1 MKYAIRSA
9 GARALALLLAVG
21 LSMFVTPAPG
31 GPVSSLASQAARLRQ
46 IDEAARIGKVP
57 AKPFAGVS
65 GKAGK
70 AVETV
75 WLGPE
80 RGQHVPDLLRPL
92 VMAWSAASAYLPQVR
107 VVEIDVMAFALS
119 FRLGVADPYRHLAAQ
134 IERQPQLKALIELW
148 LATPPEKRVFRTLTQ
163 KDEVSAAPDRQRL
176 EAAGYRVFDYLDC
189 QRWIQQL
196 CDATTIGAM
205 AETAGVLVKVLSDAA
220 EASVYLGAENQLI
233 GELWLGGPVLM
244 MVDAAELRRVLPR
257 AREAATA
264 GAARVR
270 AATAAS
276 ARPGTRITAL
286 VVGCAR
292 LPSDLQI
299 GPAPASPCQKRAAQR

>member
-1 MKYAIRSA
+1 MKYAIRAA

-57 AKPFAGVS
+57 ARPFAGMS
-65 GKAGK
+65 GK

-92 VMAWSAASAYLPQVR
+92 VKAWSAASAYLLQVR

-176 EAAGYRVFDYLDC
+176 EAAGYKVHDYLDC

-196 CDATTIGAM
+196 CDATTVGAM

-220 EASVYLGAENQLI
+220 EASAYLGAENQLI
-233 GELWLGGPVLM
+233 GELWQGGPVLM

-257 AREAATA
+257 AREAAAA

-270 AATAAS
+270 AGTAAS
-276 ARPGTRITAL
+276 ARPGTRIAAL
-286 VVGCAR
+286 VVGCTR
-292 LPSDLQI
+292 HPSDLQV
-299 GPAPASPCQKRAAQR
+299 GPAPAGPCQKRTAER